1 MAKTLQFRR
10 ATTGNLAS
18 VTGAVGEI
26 FIDTT
31 KDTVVV
37 MDGSTAGGFPL
48 ATEASLS
55 NYQPLLTAGSGID
68 ITSGT
73 ISATGGSYGNT
84 DVASYLTSYTGN
96 IGNVKTTANVVTSSY
111 FIGDGSQL
119 TGIVSSYGNA
129 NVGTYLTT
137 YTGNIG
143 NVKTTANV
151 VTSGY
156 FIGNG
161 SQLTGITSSYT
172 LPTANTTVKGGVI
185 IPAVGTSGIVNNSGT
200 ISVASATRTQYG
212 GILGIVGNQIALGTT
227 AGATSQGANA
237 IAVGNAAGYDTQA
250 SNAVAVGYEAGYSNQ
265 QSQTVAIGL
274 GAGRTTQSHDA
285 VAIGKSAGRV
295 SQGSYAIAIGSDAGY
310 TSQGIY
316 SIAIGM
322 TAGETNQPNNS
333 IVLNARGTG
342 WGDMTGNAASA
353 FYVDPV
359 RNNITSQ
366 TVYYNTTTKEISY
379 GNSSIAG
386 VGVTITSPSAG
397 QVISYGTALGPVEN
411 TYTNY
416 TTQYPAIEEL
426 PGAVNY
432 SITNDVSDSNNLLL
446 TGTFPESFYSKFT
459 VGQQFKYKLTYWLE
473 DIYEV
478 TSVTTTNSTT
488 IAVGVTWISSG
499 SNMMG
504 ANLADFYSNYF
515 KFTTNQS
522 VPQWINA
529 NAAGGGGSSSN
540 SFANIAVSGQSNVV
554 ADSSTDILTLVAGSG
569 ISITTD
575 AGADSITIAATGG
588 GGSSNSFANIAVSGQ
603 SNVVADSSTDI
614 LTLAAGSG
622 ISITTD
628 AGSDTITIAAS
639 GGGGALEIDA
649 NGNFIVG
656 ANTLPSL
663 SYIAPVAGSVW
674 GSGTLNI
681 SIGDENMSAAP
692 YQSPQAYTI
701 NNGSGYTSGMATA
714 VTLTLFSGT
723 APSSYPTVDIYV
735 TTVGTIY
742 VQTSIADPLG
752 TYGITPTT
760 ILTADFSSGT
770 GAQFQWP
777 LLSPTR
783 NTVIGSGLNSVTSG
797 TNNIALTPIDN
808 DAISIGETCL
818 HDLTTGSF
826 NIGIGGTGTL
836 TNLTTGN
843 QNIAIGSGLSALTTG
858 SFNITMGSGGGS
870 GITTGSY
877 NVLLGGLAGA
887 AIDGGTSITTGS
899 NNVMIGYDAGRNS
912 GANNSQNT
920 YIGSGAGIDVTSGT
934 NNLLLGYN
942 AALSTSSASNQVVLG
957 NGSISVLRCQQTS
970 ITALS
975 DARDKTNIESLTIGL
990 DLLKTIR
997 PVNFTWNTR
1006 DGARV
1011 GIKETG
1017 FIAQEL
1023 KAAVNDSPLKDYLA
1037 SIVISNEDGS
1047 RLEAAPN
1054 KLFPVMVKAIQE
1066 LSEQN
1071 ATLLARLDAL
1081 ETLINKGNV

>member
-446 TGTFPESFYSKFT
+446 AGTFPESFYSKFT
-459 VGQQFKYKLTYWLE
+459 VGQQFKYKLTYWSE

-478 TSVTTTNSTT
+478 TSVTTTDSTT
-488 IAVGVTWISSG
+488 IEVGVTWIGGG
-499 SNMMG
+499 SNMM
-504 ANLADFYSNYF
+504 ASNLAENYSSYF

-529 NAAGGGGSSSN
+529 NAASGGD
-540 SFANIAVSGQSNVV
+540 VV
-554 ADSSTDILTLVAGSG
+554 ITGNLQVDGALSLYVEPPALTL
-569 ISITTD
+569 TTE
-575 AGADSITIAATGG
+575 TI
-588 GGSSNSFANIAVSGQ
+588 
-603 SNVVADSSTDI
+603 
-614 LTLAAGSG
+614 
-622 ISITTD
+622 
-628 AGSDTITIAAS
+628 S
-639 GGGGALEIDA
+639 GGMGQFRIDS
-649 NGNFIVG
+649 NGKFDFPTPDPTPPFDTNKFV
-656 ANTLPSL
+656 T
-663 SYIAPVAGSVW
+663 
-674 GSGTLNI
+674 GTK
-681 SIGDENMSAAP
+681 
-692 YQSPQAYTI
+692 
-701 NNGSGYTSGMATA
+701 
-714 VTLTLFSGT
+714 VTLTDPNYGTFVIELTQDLYLGPQRYQAQFTMISGGVVSPEAYASSVVIEYT
-723 APSSYPTVDIYV
+723 VNSSPAPINK
-735 TTVGTIY
+735 TTVVKWAPIVVGG
-742 VQTSIADPLG
+742 QTYFTPL
-752 TYGITPTT
+752 Y
-760 ILTADFSSGT
+760 
-770 GAQFQWP
+770 Q
-777 LLSPTR
+777 
-783 NTVIGSGLNSVTSG
+783 
-797 TNNIALTPIDN
+797 
-808 DAISIGETCL
+808 
-818 HDLTTGSF
+818 
-826 NIGIGGTGTL
+826 
-836 TNLTTGN
+836 
-843 QNIAIGSGLSALTTG
+843 
-858 SFNITMGSGGGS
+858 
-870 GITTGSY
+870 
-877 NVLLGGLAGA
+877 
-887 AIDGGTSITTGS
+887 
-899 NNVMIGYDAGRNS
+899 
-912 GANNSQNT
+912 
-920 YIGSGAGIDVTSGT
+920 
-934 NNLLLGYN
+934 
-942 AALSTSSASNQVVLG
+942 
-957 NGSISVLRCQQTS
+957 
-970 ITALS
+970 
-975 DARDKTNIESLTIGL
+975 
-990 DLLKTIR
+990 
-997 PVNFTWNTR
+997 
-1006 DGARV
+1006 
-1011 GIKETG
+1011 
-1017 FIAQEL
+1017 
-1023 KAAVNDSPLKDYLA
+1023 
-1037 SIVISNEDGS
+1037 
-1047 RLEAAPN
+1047 
-1054 KLFPVMVKAIQE
+1054 
-1066 LSEQN
+1066 
-1071 ATLLARLDAL
+1071 
-1081 ETLINKGNV
+1081 

>member
-1 MAKTLQFRR
+1 VD
-10 ATTGNLAS
+10 AS
-18 VTGAVGEI
+18 G
-26 FIDTT
+26 
-31 KDTVVV
+31 
-37 MDGSTAGGFPL
+37 
-48 ATEASLS
+48 
-55 NYQPLLTAGSGID
+55 LTN
-68 ITSGT
+68 TSGT
-73 ISATGGSYGNT
+73 IGIATATKTQVGGIFGLVDSRIALGSNAGQTNQYDSTIAIGVLAGGGSQNIYA
-84 DVASYLTSYTGN
+84 VA
-96 IGNVKTTANVVTSSY
+96 I
-111 FIGDGSQL
+111 
-119 TGIVSSYGNA
+119 
-129 NVGTYLTT
+129 
-137 YTGNIG
+137 
-143 NVKTTANV
+143 
-151 VTSGY
+151 
-156 FIGNG
+156 
-161 SQLTGITSSYT
+161 
-172 LPTANTTVKGGVI
+172 
-185 IPAVGTSGIVNNSGT
+185 
-200 ISVASATRTQYG
+200 
-212 GILGIVGNQIALGTT
+212 GTT
-227 AGATSQGANA
+227 AGRTAQGESAVAIGTNAAYTSQGN
-237 IAVGNAAGYDTQA
+237 
-250 SNAVAVGYEAGYSNQ
+250 
-265 QSQTVAIGL
+265 
-274 GAGRTTQSHDA
+274 DA
-285 VAIGKSAGRV
+285 VAIGNVAGKT
-295 SQGSYAIAIGSDAGY
+295 Y
-310 TSQGIY
+310 QGIS
-316 SIAIGM
+316 SIAIGKG
-322 TAGETNQPNNS
+322 AGKTDQPNYS
-333 IVLNARGTG
+333 IVLNASGT
-342 WGDMTGNAASA
+342 DMVMTGNAASA
-353 FYVDPV
+353 FYVNPV
-359 RNNITSQ
+359 RNAVTSQ
-366 TVYYNTTTKEISY
+366 SVYYDTTTKEISY

-446 TGTFPESFYSKFT
+446 AGTFPESFYSKFT

-554 ADSSTDILTLVAGSG
+554 ADSSTDILTL
-569 ISITTD
+569 
-575 AGADSITIAATGG
+575 
-588 GGSSNSFANIAVSGQ
+588 
-603 SNVVADSSTDI
+603 
-614 LTLAAGSG
+614 AAGSG

-649 NGNFIVG
+649 NGNFIAG

-681 SIGDENMSAAP
+681 SIGDENMGAAP
-692 YQSPQAYTI
+692 YQSSQALAI

-797 TNNIALTPIDN
+797 TNNIALTPMDN
-808 DAISIGETCL
+808 DAIAFGTTVL

-826 NIGIGGTGTL
+826 NIGIGGNETL

-843 QNIAIGSGLSALTTG
+843 NNIAIGATYGLNALTTG
-858 SFNITMGSGGGS
+858 EWNITMGSVAGS

-877 NVLLGGLAGA
+877 NVLLGGYAGA
-887 AIDGGTSITTGS
+887 KWESGTSITTGS
-899 NNVMIGYDAGRNS
+899 NNVMIGYNAGRNS
-912 GANNSQNT
+912 GENNSQNT
-920 YIGSGAGIDVTSGT
+920 YIGTGAGVDVTSGT

-942 AALSTSSASNQVVLG
+942 AALSTSGASNQVVLG

>member
-111 FIGDGSQL
+111 FIG
-119 TGIVSSYGNA
+119 
-129 NVGTYLTT
+129 
-137 YTGNIG
+137 
-143 NVKTTANV
+143 
-151 VTSGY
+151 
-156 FIGNG
+156 NG

-172 LPTANTTVKGGVI
+172 LPTASSTTLGGVK
-185 IPAVGTSGIVNNSGT
+185 IPAVATSGISITSGN
-200 ISVASATRTQYG
+200 ISVASATLTQKG
-212 GILGIVGNQIALGTT
+212 VITGLVGSTIALGLN
-227 AGATSQGANA
+227 AGIGGDQGAQAVAIGSHAGYGGQSAYGIAIGYYASLQSQGTYGIAIGVEAGRWYQSTNAVAIGQGAGDTSQGA
-237 IAVGNAAGYDTQA
+237 
-250 SNAVAVGYEAGYSNQ
+250 
-265 QSQTVAIGL
+265 
-274 GAGRTTQSHDA
+274 
-285 VAIGKSAGRV
+285 
-295 SQGSYAIAIGSDAGY
+295 
-310 TSQGIY
+310 Y
-316 SIAIGM
+316 SIAIGYQ
-322 TAGETNQPNNS
+322 AGYNNQPANT
-333 IVLNARGTG
+333 IILNASGANVNGVVAQT
-342 WGDMTGNAASA
+342 NS
-353 FYVDPV
+353 FYVNPV
-359 RNNITSQ
+359 RSAVTSQ
-366 TVYYNTTTKEISY
+366 SVYYNSTTKEISY
-379 GNSSIAG
+379 GNSSIG
-386 VGVTITSPSAG
+386 EVGVTITSPTAG
-397 QVISYGTALGPVEN
+397 QVISYGNVNVLVEN

-416 TTQYPAIEEL
+416 STQHLELEEL
-426 PGAVNY
+426 PGAINY
-432 SITNDVSDSNNLLL
+432 SITNDVSDADNLLL
-446 TGTFPESFYSKFT
+446 TGTFPLSFYSKFT

-488 IAVGVTWISSG
+488 IEVGVTWISGG
-499 SNMMG
+499 SNMMA
-504 ANLADFYSNYF
+504 ANLAEFYSNYF